1 MTAKEHNKI
10 IGVLFLVQA
19 GLGLLGLF
27 IGILTFGF
35 AGLAALTSSRS
46 GDEAAA
52 GIVLFGFL
60 IVFLVLISVFLI
72 PALGAGFGMLKQ
84 RRSARIWGI
93 VAACLSLLSFP
104 LGTALGVYAL
114 WFLLGDQGK
123 AFYSSGV
130 GARNAFNAPP
140 PNSWR

>member
-1 MTAKEHNKI
+1 MTVKDHNKI
-10 IGVLFLVQA
+10 IGVLFLLQA
-19 GLGLLGLF
+19 GLGLLGLL
-27 IGILTFGF
+27 IAILMFGF
-35 AGLAALTSSRS
+35 AGLASLASARN
-46 GDEAAA
+46 GDDAAA
-52 GIVLFGFL
+52 GVVLFGILTVLLLLVSIFL
-60 IVFLVLISVFLI
+60 L
-72 PALGAGFGMLKQ
+72 PALGAGFGMLKG
-84 RRSARIWGI
+84 RRWARTWAI

-130 GARNAFNAPP
+130 GARYSFNAPP